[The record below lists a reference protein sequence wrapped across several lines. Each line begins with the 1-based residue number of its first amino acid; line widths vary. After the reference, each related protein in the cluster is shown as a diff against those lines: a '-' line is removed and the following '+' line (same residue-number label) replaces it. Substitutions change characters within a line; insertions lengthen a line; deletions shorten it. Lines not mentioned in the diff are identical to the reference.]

1 MDDNASSP
9 MDSDATPAV
18 DPARA
23 AVRVR
28 DARLVAAVRAGD
40 ESAFGQLYDAWF
52 DRVFDLAQRV
62 VHDPDT
68 AAEIAQDAFLSAWR
82 GLPGLEQPESF
93 GGWLLRIARNAA
105 YNRSRREQRSRP
117 VDEQELAVI
126 EHAGSGAANAPD
138 GFRVE
143 DRLARAESPD
153 VATED
158 AEVAA
163 LVWEAAEAL
172 GERDREVLDL
182 QLRHGLTPAEIG
194 EVVGMNRNAANQLVH
209 RLRGRLQSAVQARVL
224 WRDGQPA
231 CAVLGERLRAAG
243 IEHFGAEAVRVA
255 ERHVPGCEQC
265 EQRRRLRLQPTVLF
279 GATPLLF
286 VPVLYK
292 QQAAAALAGAGVPMG
307 GSAFAPGLGG
317 APTGEAGADGA
328 GEGGFGAGDPV
339 ATMAMPAVPSPA
351 APAAAPH
358 DEAVAGPVAR
368 RGRAVLMGL
377 AALVVLVLV
386 GFGIVVVGGDDE
398 AVETAG
404 PPTSVPADATSVTTP
419 STSVRSSTA
428 SSSDTAPPQ
437 TALDD
442 TAPSSSAV
450 EPTVTT
456 PSTDSPPVVDEPT
469 TDTTASQPPAPPT
482 VELVLSPSEANPRYL
497 VRAATVPVPPPTLTW
512 SVVGDPAVAASVE
525 ITGASGG
532 GAGVVL
538 STAEAGALV
547 VCPGTVDSAGWC
559 ISAAGSYDYTITV
572 YDEQGGVSHTQSA
585 TLTIVQAIR

>member
-1 MDDNASSP
+1 

-292 QQAAAALAGAGVPMG
+292 QQAAAALAGAG
-307 GSAFAPGLGG
+307 
-317 APTGEAGADGA
+317 
-328 GEGGFGAGDPV
+328 DPV

-512 SVVGDPAVAASVE
+512 SVVGDPAVAAAVE